1 MDYFDK
7 LAEEIRTLLIAVHGH
22 ALVLFT
28 SYAGM
33 SAVKDRLKQQPLPF
47 PLFTMGRNAPHTM
60 AQFKA
65 APGSVLFATGAAWE
79 GFDFPGDCVSLLVIP
94 RLPFQYPD
102 ALQEKKRE
110 AYPDLRTFIRAVAVP
125 EMQIR
130 LKQGFGRAIRLETDT
145 CAIAILDE
153 RAAKGSRYFRDVRSA
168 LPEMPITS
176 SIYAVERFIR
186 RVKDESYF
194 EEAA

>member
-1 MDYFDK
+1 MEKDK
-7 LAEEIRTLLIAVHGH
+7 LVIRTARIDKTNV
-22 ALVLFT
+22 
-28 SYAGM
+28 
-33 SAVKDRLKQQPLPF
+33 
-47 PLFTMGRNAPHTM
+47 
-60 AQFKA
+60 
-65 APGSVLFATGAAWE
+65 
-79 GFDFPGDCVSLLVIP
+79 
-94 RLPFQYPD
+94 
-102 ALQEKKRE
+102 LQEKKRE
-110 AYPDLRTFIRAVAVP
+110 AYPDLRTSIRAVVVP

-153 RAAKGSRYFRDVRSA
+153 RAAKGSRYFRDVQSA
-168 LPEMPITS
+168 LPEMPVTS

>member
-1 MDYFDK
+1 
-7 LAEEIRTLLIAVHGH
+7 
-22 ALVLFT
+22 
-28 SYAGM
+28 
-33 SAVKDRLKQQPLPF
+33 
-47 PLFTMGRNAPHTM
+47 M

-102 ALQEKKRE
+102 ALQEKRE
-110 AYPDLRTFIRAVAVP
+110 RHILISARSSGPWLCRRCRSDLSR
-125 EMQIR
+125 
-130 LKQGFGRAIRLETDT
+130 FGRAIRLETDT

-153 RAAKGSRYFRDVRSA
+153 RAAKGSRYFRDVQSA
-168 LPEMPITS
+168 LPEMPVTS